1 MGDRLIN
8 ILYPEQDLHVCMYV
22 CIAAVFIVLG
32 NLYFHHKLGVF
43 RCVHAN
49 SEYAH
54 KPVLYHAQRLGA
66 RKNDVPHSLPYIRS
80 TSLRV

>member
-1 MGDRLIN
+1 
-8 ILYPEQDLHVCMYV
+8 MYV

-43 RCVHAN
+43 RCVYAN

-66 RKNDVPHSLPYIRS
+66 RKNDVPHSLSYIRS
-80 TSLRV
+80 TSLRVQLDHDVDINRKISFHPP